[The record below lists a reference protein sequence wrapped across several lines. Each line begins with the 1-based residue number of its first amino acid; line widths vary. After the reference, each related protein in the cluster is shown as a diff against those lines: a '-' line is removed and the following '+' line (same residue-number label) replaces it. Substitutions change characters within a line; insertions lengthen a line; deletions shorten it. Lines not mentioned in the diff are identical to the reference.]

1 MGLLSKLKKGKKTI
15 NWDKAYKATPK
26 FYSKPDGHPFGAIA
40 LTEGTDSIL
49 PKAPQ
54 NEYTIDGKQ
63 ITDWKIVLISTTKD
77 SIIGDCDY
85 FVAFNKLKNYMIDSN
100 DNSVLIRGLSLK
112 ELEAINLL

>member
-40 LTEGTDSIL
+40 LTEGTDTIL

-54 NEYTIDGKQ
+54 NEYTID
-63 ITDWKIVLISTTKD
+63 
-77 SIIGDCDY
+77 
-85 FVAFNKLKNYMIDSN
+85 SN
-100 DNSVLIRGLSLK
+100 DHSVLIRGLSLK